1 MQDLDYQNDVVPVWE
16 LADVAWY
23 RDNRIVKLPSIPL
36 NYAQDHVD
44 SSDEDLVDP
53 VDKLYVIP
61 LKVRMYS
68 KC

>member
-1 MQDLDYQNDVVPVWE
+1 MQDLDFQNGVKPVWN

-23 RDNRIVKLPSIPL
+23 RDNRIVKLPSMPL
-36 NYAQDHVD
+36 NAAQDHAD

-61 LKVRMYS
+61 LRVRMYS